1 MVFQPYKHWHS
12 QALDVLIRD
21 GIEEINKH
29 QFLQVINEV
38 RLKALKELTIKLAF
52 RKTGIWPF
60 EPSVIT
66 TQIKELHPHDQNREV
81 TPMQSQSDDE
91 SRSSQLFSSPFR
103 TPQNQR
109 QFNVAGRYALN
120 SVEKAIEGD
129 DAAGR
134 VRYHVKA
141 LAQSAEAL
149 AVEYTQLKERLN
161 AVELTQRISR
171 KYKDERRRHLQ
182 HGGVLKVSNARK
194 MVKKKEEQEEER
206 LRKKLA
212 RLKKKRQAEER
223 ITTNN

>member
-1 MVFQPYKHWHS
+1 
-12 QALDVLIRD
+12 
-21 GIEEINKH
+21 
-29 QFLQVINEV
+29 
-38 RLKALKELTIKLAF
+38 
-52 RKTGIWPF
+52 
-60 EPSVIT
+60 
-66 TQIKELHPHDQNREV
+66 
-81 TPMQSQSDDE
+81 
-91 SRSSQLFSSPFR
+91 
-103 TPQNQR
+103 
-109 QFNVAGRYALN
+109 
-120 SVEKAIEGD
+120 
-129 DAAGR
+129 